1 MFKIDIENT
10 SDLNAAIPPLKEV
23 AENKSEKDEDKE
35 VQDATKD
42 LGEDTQALDSSDDK
56 TDISADVS
64 EKEEKPA
71 KTSAPDKDKEKYWS
85 KLKKEREEKA
95 KLTEQLEQL
104 AQEKLQMEQMLR
116 QAINTGSTHYKNNV
130 AGELE
135 MAQARLQLALESGDA
150 ASVARATAEI
160 SKATHALNEASR
172 IASFPK
178 EEYSEEHLNQVRAR
192 EYEDRL
198 YSWLESNPEVDRN
211 TSEYDEKLAG
221 QVLSFITK
229 LDRKYQTT
237 NKAHLIGSGS
247 YYSMIDEYIDNLRSP
262 DISSAHVPA
271 KHFGAVRSRA
281 PMDSIPDPK
290 TRELS
295 DREKKAALAF
305 GMSYERYRELL
316 DKHNKE
322 MRSKKWQLNINK
334 TRIMSLSP

>member
-23 AENKSEKDEDKE
+23 AENKDSKNEASEAE
-35 VQDATKD
+35 VETKD
-42 LGEDTQALDSSDDK
+42 LGEDTQGLDSSNDK

-64 EKEEKPA
+64 EKEEKPT

-85 KLKKEREEKA
+85 KLKKEREEKV
-95 KLTEQLEQL
+95 KLAEQLEQL
-104 AQEKLQMEQMLR
+104 QQEKLQMEQMLS

-130 AGELE
+130 ASELE
-135 MAQARLQLALESGDA
+135 MAQARLQLALENGDA
-150 ASVARATAEI
+150 AGVSRATADI

-178 EEYSEEHLNQVRAR
+178 EEYSQEHLNQVRAR

-211 TSEYDEKLAG
+211 APEYDEKLATS
-221 QVLSFITK
+221 VLSFITK
-229 LDRKYQTT
+229 LDRKYQSGG
-237 NKAHLIGSGS
+237 KEHLIGSGS
-247 YYSMIDEYIDNLRSP
+247 YYGMIDEYIDNLKMQ
-262 DISSAHVPA
+262 DTSSASIPA

-281 PMDSIPDPK
+281 PRESIPDPK

-316 DKHNKE
+316 DQRNKE
-322 MRSKKWQLNINK
+322 MRSKNGN
-334 TRIMSLSP
+334 

>member
-10 SDLNAAIPPLKEV
+10 SDLNAAIPPLKE
-23 AENKSEKDEDKE
+23 ATENKDSKEEASEAEVKTKE
-35 VQDATKD
+35 PEQGSQG
-42 LGEDTQALDSSDDK
+42 LEGEDDK
-56 TDISADVS
+56 SERPADVP
-64 EKEEKPA
+64 EKEEKA
-71 KTSAPDKDKEKYWS
+71 DKTSTPDKDKEKYWS

-95 KLTEQLEQL
+95 KLTEQLDQL
-104 AQEKLQMEQMLR
+104 QQEKLQMEQMLR

-150 ASVARATAEI
+150 AGVSRATAEI

-211 TSEYDEKLAG
+211 APEYDEKMAG
-221 QVLSFITK
+221 QVLSFIRK

-237 NKAHLIGSGS
+237 NKEHLIGGGG
-247 YYSMIDEYIDNLRSP
+247 YYSMIDEYIDNLKAQ
-262 DISSAHVPA
+262 DTTTTPA

-281 PMDSIPDPK
+281 PMESIPDPK

-322 MRSKKWQLNINK
+322 MRSKNGN
-334 TRIMSLSP
+334 

>member
-23 AENKSEKDEDKE
+23 TENKDENGDDKE
-35 VQDATKD
+35 VQAAVKEPEQGSQG
-42 LGEDTQALDSSDDK
+42 LEGEDDK
-56 TDISADVS
+56 TDIPADVS
-64 EKEEKPA
+64 EKEEKPS
-71 KTSAPDKDKEKYWS
+71 KTSTPDKDKEKYWS

-95 KLTEQLEQL
+95 AMAERLEQL
-104 AQEKLQMEQMLR
+104 QQEKLQMEQMLR

-130 AGELE
+130 ASELE

-150 ASVARATAEI
+150 AGVSRATAEI

-178 EEYSEEHLNQVRAR
+178 EEYSEEHLNQIRAR

-211 TSEYDEKLAG
+211 APEYDEKLAG
-221 QVLSFITK
+221 QVLSFIRK

-237 NKAHLIGSGS
+237 NKEHLIGGGG
-247 YYSMIDEYIDNLRSP
+247 YYSMIDEYIDNLKAQ
-262 DISSAHVPA
+262 DTTITPA

-281 PMDSIPDPK
+281 PMEGVPDPK

-322 MRSKKWQLNINK
+322 MRSKNGN
-334 TRIMSLSP
+334 

>member
-10 SDLNAAIPPLKEV
+10 SDLNAAIPPLKE
-23 AENKSEKDEDKE
+23 ATENKDENGDDKE
-35 VQDATKD
+35 VQAAVKD
-42 LGEDTQALDSSDDK
+42 LGEDIQALDSNADKSDIPEDATK
-56 TDISADVS
+56 L
-64 EKEEKPA
+64 EEKAA
-71 KTSAPDKDKEKYWS
+71 KTSTLDKDKEKYWS

-95 KLTEQLEQL
+95 KLTDQLEQL
-104 AQEKLQMEQMLR
+104 HQEKLQMEQMLH
-116 QAINTGSTHYKNNV
+116 QAINAGSTQYKNNV
-130 AGELE
+130 ASELE

-150 ASVARATAEI
+150 AGVSRATADI

-178 EEYSEEHLNQVRAR
+178 EEYSEEQLNQVRAR

-211 TSEYDEKLAG
+211 TPEYDEKLAG
-221 QVLSFITK
+221 QVLSFIRK

-237 NKAHLIGSGS
+237 NKEHLIGGGG
-247 YYSMIDEYIDNLRSP
+247 YYSMIDEYIDNLKSP
-262 DISSAHVPA
+262 DISPAHVPA

-322 MRSKKWQLNINK
+322 MWSKNGN
-334 TRIMSLSP
+334 

>member
-10 SDLNAAIPPLKEV
+10 SDLNAAILPLKEV
-23 AENKSEKDEDKE
+23 TENKDENGDDKE
-35 VQDATKD
+35 EQAAVKKQEQGSQG
-42 LGEDTQALDSSDDK
+42 LEGEDDK
-56 TDISADVS
+56 SERPADVP
-64 EKEEKPA
+64 EKEEKAA
-71 KTSAPDKDKEKYWS
+71 KTSTPDKDKEKYWS

-104 AQEKLQMEQMLR
+104 HQEKLQMEQMLR

-150 ASVARATAEI
+150 AGVSRATAEI

-211 TSEYDEKLAG
+211 APEYDEKVAG
-221 QVLSFITK
+221 QVLSFIRK

-237 NKAHLIGSGS
+237 NKEHLIGSGS
-247 YYSMIDEYIDNLRSP
+247 YYSMIDEYIDNLKAQ
-262 DISSAHVPA
+262 DTTTTPA

-281 PMDSIPDPK
+281 PMESIPDPK

-322 MRSKKWQLNINK
+322 MRSKNGN
-334 TRIMSLSP
+334 

>member
-1 MFKIDIENT
+1 
-10 SDLNAAIPPLKEV
+10 
-23 AENKSEKDEDKE
+23 
-35 VQDATKD
+35 
-42 LGEDTQALDSSDDK
+42 
-56 TDISADVS
+56 
-64 EKEEKPA
+64 
-71 KTSAPDKDKEKYWS
+71 
-85 KLKKEREEKA
+85 
-95 KLTEQLEQL
+95 
-104 AQEKLQMEQMLR
+104 MEQMLS

-130 AGELE
+130 ASELE
-135 MAQARLQLALESGDA
+135 MAQARLQLALENGDA
-150 ASVARATAEI
+150 AGVSRATADI

-178 EEYSEEHLNQVRAR
+178 EEYSQEHLNQVRAR

-211 TSEYDEKLAG
+211 SPEYDEKLAS

-247 YYSMIDEYIDNLRSP
+247 YYSMIDEYIDNLKVQ
-262 DISSAHVPA
+262 DTTTTPA

-281 PMDSIPDPK
+281 PMESIPDPK

-322 MRSKKWQLNINK
+322 MRSKNGN
-334 TRIMSLSP
+334 

>member
-10 SDLNAAIPPLKEV
+10 SDLNAAIPPLKEI
-23 AENKSEKDEDKE
+23 AENKDEKGEDKE
-35 VQDATKD
+35 EQASVKEQEQGSQG
-42 LGEDTQALDSSDDK
+42 LEGEDDK
-56 TDISADVS
+56 SERPADVP
-64 EKEEKPA
+64 EKEEKAA
-71 KTSAPDKDKEKYWS
+71 KTSTPDKDKEKYWS

-211 TSEYDEKLAG
+211 APEYDEKLAG
-221 QVLSFITK
+221 QVLSFIRK

-237 NKAHLIGSGS
+237 NKEHLIGGGG
-247 YYSMIDEYIDNLRSP
+247 YYSMIDEYIDNLKAQ
-262 DISSAHVPA
+262 DTTTTPA

-295 DREKKAALAF
+295 EREKKAALAF

-322 MRSKKWQLNINK
+322 MRSKNGN
-334 TRIMSLSP
+334 

>member
-23 AENKSEKDEDKE
+23 TENKDSKEEAGEAEVKTKDLEQGSQDLEGEDDKSDIPE
-35 VQDATKD
+35 DATK
-42 LGEDTQALDSSDDK
+42 L
-56 TDISADVS
+56 
-64 EKEEKPA
+64 EEKAA
-71 KTSAPDKDKEKYWS
+71 KTSAPEKDKEKYWS

-104 AQEKLQMEQMLR
+104 HQEKLQMEQMLR

-130 AGELE
+130 ASELE

-150 ASVARATAEI
+150 AGVSRATADI

-198 YSWLESNPEVDRN
+198 YNWLENNPEVDRN
-211 TSEYDEKLAG
+211 APEYDEKLAG
-221 QVLSFITK
+221 QVLSFIRK

-237 NKAHLIGSGS
+237 NKEHLIGGGG
-247 YYSMIDEYIDNLRSP
+247 YYSMIDEYIDNLKAQ
-262 DISSAHVPA
+262 DTTTTPA

-322 MRSKKWQLNINK
+322 MRSKNGN
-334 TRIMSLSP
+334 

>member
-23 AENKSEKDEDKE
+23 AENKDSKNEASEAE
-35 VQDATKD
+35 VETKD
-42 LGEDTQALDSSDDK
+42 LGQDTQGVDSSDDK
-56 TDISADVS
+56 SDISADVS
-64 EKEEKPA
+64 EKEEKPT

-85 KLKKEREEKA
+85 KLKKEREEKV
-95 KLTEQLEQL
+95 KLAEQLEQL
-104 AQEKLQMEQMLR
+104 QQEKLQMEQMLS

-130 AGELE
+130 ASELE
-135 MAQARLQLALESGDA
+135 MAQARLQLALENGDA
-150 ASVARATAEI
+150 AGVSRATADI

-178 EEYSEEHLNQVRAR
+178 EEYSQEHLNQVRAR

-211 TSEYDEKLAG
+211 APEYDEKLATS
-221 QVLSFITK
+221 VLSFITK
-229 LDRKYQTT
+229 LDRKYQSGG
-237 NKAHLIGSGS
+237 KEHLIGSGS
-247 YYSMIDEYIDNLRSP
+247 YYGMIDEYIDNLKMQ
-262 DISSAHVPA
+262 DTSSASIPA

-281 PMDSIPDPK
+281 PRESIPDPK

-316 DKHNKE
+316 DQRNKE
-322 MRSKKWQLNINK
+322 MRSKNGN
-334 TRIMSLSP
+334 

>member
-23 AENKSEKDEDKE
+23 SENKDSKEEAGEAEVKTKEPEQGSQNIEDKNEKIDISGDVSEKDEKS
-35 VQDATKD
+35 TK
-42 LGEDTQALDSSDDK
+42 TS
-56 TDISADVS
+56 VS
-64 EKEEKPA
+64 EK
-71 KTSAPDKDKEKYWS
+71 DREKYWS

-95 KLTEQLEQL
+95 KLTEQLDQL
-104 AQEKLQMEQMLR
+104 QQEKLQMEQLLR

-150 ASVARATAEI
+150 AGVSRATAEI

-198 YSWLESNPEVDRN
+198 YSWLESNPEVDKN
-211 TSEYDEKLAG
+211 APEYDEKLATS
-221 QVLSFITK
+221 VLSFIK
-229 LDRKYQTT
+229 RLDRKYQTT
-237 NKAHLIGSGS
+237 NKEHLIGSGS
-247 YYSMIDEYIDNLRSP
+247 YYSMIDEYIDNLKAQ
-262 DISSAHVPA
+262 DTTTTPA

-281 PMDSIPDPK
+281 PMEGVPDPK

-322 MRSKKWQLNINK
+322 MRSKNGN
-334 TRIMSLSP
+334 

>member
-10 SDLNAAIPPLKEV
+10 TDLNAAIPPLKE
-23 AENKSEKDEDKE
+23 ATENKDSKNEASEAE
-35 VQDATKD
+35 VENKD
-42 LGEDTQALDSSDDK
+42 LGEDIQGLDSSNDK

-64 EKEEKPA
+64 EKEEKPT
-71 KTSAPDKDKEKYWS
+71 KTSAPEKDKEKYWS
-85 KLKKEREEKA
+85 KLKKEREEKV
-95 KLTEQLEQL
+95 KLAEQLEQL
-104 AQEKLQMEQMLR
+104 QQEKLQMEQMLS

-130 AGELE
+130 ASELE
-135 MAQARLQLALESGDA
+135 MAQARLQLALENGDA
-150 ASVARATAEI
+150 AGVSRATADI

-172 IASFPK
+172 IASFPPK
-178 EEYSEEHLNQVRAR
+178 EYSEEQIRHIRAK

-211 TSEYDEKLAG
+211 APEYDEKLAAS
-221 QVLSFITK
+221 VLSFITK
-229 LDRKYQTT
+229 LDRKYQTGG
-237 NKAHLIGSGS
+237 KEHLIGSGS
-247 YYSMIDEYIDNLRSP
+247 YYSMIDEYIDNLKAQDTASP
-262 DISSAHVPA
+262 PA

-316 DKHNKE
+316 DQRNKE
-322 MRSKKWQLNINK
+322 MRSKNGN
-334 TRIMSLSP
+334 

>member
-23 AENKSEKDEDKE
+23 TENKDPKEEAGEAEVKTKDLEQGSQGLEGEDDKSDIPE
-35 VQDATKD
+35 DATK
-42 LGEDTQALDSSDDK
+42 L
-56 TDISADVS
+56 
-64 EKEEKPA
+64 EEKAA
-71 KTSAPDKDKEKYWS
+71 KTSAPEKDKEKYWS
-85 KLKKEREEKA
+85 KLKKEREEKV

-104 AQEKLQMEQMLR
+104 HQEKLQMEQMLH

-192 EYEDRL
+192 EYENRL
-198 YSWLESNPEVDRN
+198 YSWLENNPEVDRN
-211 TSEYDEKLAG
+211 APEYDEKLAG
-221 QVLSFITK
+221 QVLSFIRK

-237 NKAHLIGSGS
+237 NKEHLIGGGG
-247 YYSMIDEYIDNLRSP
+247 YYSMIDEYIDNLKAQ
-262 DISSAHVPA
+262 DTTTTPA

-281 PMDSIPDPK
+281 PMESIPDPK

-322 MRSKKWQLNINK
+322 MRSKNGN
-334 TRIMSLSP
+334 

>member
-10 SDLNAAIPPLKEV
+10 SDLNAAIPPLKE
-23 AENKSEKDEDKE
+23 ATENKDSKEEASEAEVKTKE
-35 VQDATKD
+35 PEQGSQG
-42 LGEDTQALDSSDDK
+42 LEGEDNK
-56 TDISADVS
+56 TDIPADVS
-64 EKEEKPA
+64 EKEEKPT
-71 KTSAPDKDKEKYWS
+71 KTSTPEKDKEKYWS

-104 AQEKLQMEQMLR
+104 HQEKLQMEQMLR

-198 YSWLESNPEVDRN
+198 YSWLESNPEVDKN
-211 TSEYDEKLAG
+211 APEYDEKLAAS
-221 QVLSFITK
+221 VLSFITK

-247 YYSMIDEYIDNLRSP
+247 YYSMIDEYIDNLKAQ
-262 DISSAHVPA
+262 DTTTTPA

-281 PMDSIPDPK
+281 PMESIPDPK

-295 DREKKAALAF
+295 DKEKKAALAF

-322 MRSKKWQLNINK
+322 MRSKNGN
-334 TRIMSLSP
+334 

>member
-23 AENKSEKDEDKE
+23 TENKDSKEENSEAE
-35 VQDATKD
+35 VKIKD
-42 LGEDTQALDSSDDK
+42 LEQGSQGLEGEDNK
-56 TDISADVS
+56 TDIPADIS
-64 EKEEKPA
+64 EKEEKLT
-71 KTSAPDKDKEKYWS
+71 KTSTPDKDKEKYWS

-95 KLTEQLEQL
+95 AMAERLEQL
-104 AQEKLQMEQMLR
+104 QQEKLQMEQMLR

-150 ASVARATAEI
+150 AGVSRATAEI

-211 TSEYDEKLAG
+211 APEYDEKLAG
-221 QVLSFITK
+221 QVLSFIRK

-237 NKAHLIGSGS
+237 NKEHLIGRGG
-247 YYSMIDEYIDNLRSP
+247 YYSMIDEYIDNLKAQ
-262 DISSAHVPA
+262 DTTTTPA

-281 PMDSIPDPK
+281 PMESIPDPK

-322 MRSKKWQLNINK
+322 MRSKNGN
-334 TRIMSLSP
+334 

>member
-23 AENKSEKDEDKE
+23 TENKDLKEEASEAE
-35 VQDATKD
+35 VKTKD
-42 LGEDTQALDSSDDK
+42 LEQGSQGLEGEDDK
-56 TDISADVS
+56 SGIPEDTT
-64 EKEEKPA
+64 KLEEKAA
-71 KTSAPDKDKEKYWS
+71 KTSTPDKDKEKYWS
-85 KLKKEREEKA
+85 KLKKEREEKVA
-95 KLTEQLEQL
+95 MAEQLEQL
-104 AQEKLQMEQMLR
+104 QQEKLQMEQMLR

-178 EEYSEEHLNQVRAR
+178 EEYSAEELNKIRAR

-211 TSEYDEKLAG
+211 APEYDEKLAS

-247 YYSMIDEYIDNLRSP
+247 YYSMIDEYIDNLKAQ
-262 DISSAHVPA
+262 DTTTTPA

-281 PMDSIPDPK
+281 PMESIPDPK

-322 MRSKKWQLNINK
+322 MRSKNGN
-334 TRIMSLSP
+334 

>member
-10 SDLNAAIPPLKEV
+10 SDLNAAIPPLKEI
-23 AENKSEKDEDKE
+23 AENKDEKGEDKE
-35 VQDATKD
+35 DQTATAKPEQGSQG
-42 LGEDTQALDSSDDK
+42 LEGEDNK
-56 TDISADVS
+56 TDIPADLP
-64 EKEEKPA
+64 EKEEKPS
-71 KTSAPDKDKEKYWS
+71 KTSSPDKDKEKYWS

-104 AQEKLQMEQMLR
+104 HQEKLQMEQMLR
-116 QAINTGSTHYKNNV
+116 RAINTGSTHYKNNV

-150 ASVARATAEI
+150 AGVSRATADI

-178 EEYSEEHLNQVRAR
+178 EEYSEEQLNQVRAR

-211 TSEYDEKLAG
+211 APEYDEKLAG
-221 QVLSFITK
+221 QVLSFIRK
-229 LDRKYQTT
+229 LDRKYQTS
-237 NKAHLIGSGS
+237 NKEHLIGGGS
-247 YYSMIDEYIDNLRSP
+247 YYSMIDEYIDNLKSP
-262 DISSAHVPA
+262 DISPAHVPA

-281 PMDSIPDPK
+281 PMESIPDPK

-316 DKHNKE
+316 DQRNKE
-322 MRSKKWQLNINK
+322 MRSKNGN
-334 TRIMSLSP
+334 

>member
-23 AENKSEKDEDKE
+23 TENKDENGDDKE
-35 VQDATKD
+35 EQAAVKEQEQGLQVLEGEDDKSGIPEDATK
-42 LGEDTQALDSSDDK
+42 L
-56 TDISADVS
+56 
-64 EKEEKPA
+64 EEKAA
-71 KTSAPDKDKEKYWS
+71 KTSTPDKDKEKYWS

-104 AQEKLQMEQMLR
+104 HQEKLQMEQMLR

-130 AGELE
+130 ASELE

-211 TSEYDEKLAG
+211 AAEYDEKLAG
-221 QVLSFITK
+221 QVLSFIRK

-237 NKAHLIGSGS
+237 NKEHLIGSGS
-247 YYSMIDEYIDNLRSP
+247 YYSMIDEYIDNLKAQ
-262 DISSAHVPA
+262 DTTTTPA

-281 PMDSIPDPK
+281 PMESIPDPK

-322 MRSKKWQLNINK
+322 MRSKNGN
-334 TRIMSLSP
+334 

>member
-10 SDLNAAIPPLKEV
+10 SDLNAAIPPLKE
-23 AENKSEKDEDKE
+23 ATENKDSKEEASEAEVKTKE
-35 VQDATKD
+35 PEQGSQG
-42 LGEDTQALDSSDDK
+42 LEGEDNK
-56 TDISADVS
+56 TDIPADVS
-64 EKEEKPA
+64 EKEEKPT
-71 KTSAPDKDKEKYWS
+71 KTSTPDKDKEKYWS

-95 KLTEQLEQL
+95 AMAERLEQL
-104 AQEKLQMEQMLR
+104 QQEKLQMEQMLR

-150 ASVARATAEI
+150 AGVSRATADI

-178 EEYSEEHLNQVRAR
+178 EEYSQEHLNQVRAR

-211 TSEYDEKLAG
+211 APEYDEKLATS
-221 QVLSFITK
+221 VLSFITK
-229 LDRKYQTT
+229 LDRKYQTGG
-237 NKAHLIGSGS
+237 KEHLIGSGS
-247 YYSMIDEYIDNLRSP
+247 YYGMIDEYIDNLKAQ
-262 DISSAHVPA
+262 DTTTTPA

-281 PMDSIPDPK
+281 PMESIPDPK

-322 MRSKKWQLNINK
+322 MRSKNGN
-334 TRIMSLSP
+334 

>member
-23 AENKSEKDEDKE
+23 TENKDENGDDKE
-35 VQDATKD
+35 EQAAVKKQEQGSQG
-42 LGEDTQALDSSDDK
+42 LEGEDDK
-56 TDISADVS
+56 SERPADVP
-64 EKEEKPA
+64 EKEEKAA
-71 KTSAPDKDKEKYWS
+71 KTSTPDKDKEKYWS

-95 KLTEQLEQL
+95 KLTEQLDQL
-104 AQEKLQMEQMLR
+104 QQEKLQMEQMLR
-116 QAINTGSTHYKNNV
+116 QAMNTGSTHYKNNV

-211 TSEYDEKLAG
+211 MPEYDEKLAS
-221 QVLSFITK
+221 QVLSFIRK

-237 NKAHLIGSGS
+237 NKEHLIGGGG
-247 YYSMIDEYIDNLRSP
+247 YYSMIDEYIDNLKVQ
-262 DISSAHVPA
+262 DTTTTPA

-322 MRSKKWQLNINK
+322 MRSKNGN
-334 TRIMSLSP
+334 

>member
-10 SDLNAAIPPLKEV
+10 SDLNAAIPPLKE
-23 AENKSEKDEDKE
+23 ATENKDSKNEASEAE
-35 VQDATKD
+35 VEIATKE
-42 LGEDTQALDSSDDK
+42 EDTQALDSNNDK
-56 TDISADVS
+56 NDISVDVS
-64 EKEEKPA
+64 EKEEKPT

-85 KLKKEREEKA
+85 KLKKEREEKV
-95 KLTEQLEQL
+95 KLAEQLEQL
-104 AQEKLQMEQMLR
+104 QQEKLQIEQMLS

-130 AGELE
+130 ASELE
-135 MAQARLQLALESGDA
+135 MAQARLQLALENGDA
-150 ASVARATAEI
+150 AGVSRATADI

-178 EEYSEEHLNQVRAR
+178 EEYSQEHLNQVRAR

-211 TSEYDEKLAG
+211 APEYDEKLAAS
-221 QVLSFITK
+221 VLSFITK
-229 LDRKYQTT
+229 LDRKYQTGG
-237 NKAHLIGSGS
+237 KEHLIGSGS
-247 YYSMIDEYIDNLRSP
+247 YYGMIDEYIDNLKMQ
-262 DISSAHVPA
+262 DTSSASIPA

-281 PMDSIPDPK
+281 PRESIPDPK

-316 DKHNKE
+316 DQRNKE
-322 MRSKKWQLNINK
+322 MRSKNGN
-334 TRIMSLSP
+334 

>member
-23 AENKSEKDEDKE
+23 TENKDENGDDKE
-35 VQDATKD
+35 VQAAVKD
-42 LGEDTQALDSSDDK
+42 LGEDIQVLDSNADKSDIPEDATK
-56 TDISADVS
+56 L
-64 EKEEKPA
+64 EEKAA
-71 KTSAPDKDKEKYWS
+71 KTSTPDKDKEKYWS

-104 AQEKLQMEQMLR
+104 HQEKLQMEQMLH

-178 EEYSEEHLNQVRAR
+178 EEYSEEQLNQVRAR

-211 TSEYDEKLAG
+211 APEYDEKLAG
-221 QVLSFITK
+221 QVLSFIRK

-237 NKAHLIGSGS
+237 NKEHLIGGGG
-247 YYSMIDEYIDNLRSP
+247 YYSMIDEYIDNLKAQ
-262 DISSAHVPA
+262 DTTTTPA

-281 PMDSIPDPK
+281 PMESIPDPK

-322 MRSKKWQLNINK
+322 MRSKNGN
-334 TRIMSLSP
+334 

>member
-23 AENKSEKDEDKE
+23 AENKDEKGDDKE
-35 VQDATKD
+35 VQAAVKD
-42 LGEDTQALDSSDDK
+42 LGEDIQALDSNADKSDIPEDATK
-56 TDISADVS
+56 L
-64 EKEEKPA
+64 EEKAA
-71 KTSAPDKDKEKYWS
+71 KTSTPDKDKEKYWS

-104 AQEKLQMEQMLR
+104 HQEKLQMEQMLH

-130 AGELE
+130 ASELE
-135 MAQARLQLALESGDA
+135 MAQARLQLALENGDA
-150 ASVARATAEI
+150 AGVSRATAEI

-172 IASFPK
+172 IASFHK
-178 EEYSEEHLNQVRAR
+178 EEYSEEELNKIRAR

-211 TSEYDEKLAG
+211 APEYDEKLAS
-221 QVLSFITK
+221 QVLPFIRK

-237 NKAHLIGSGS
+237 NKEHLIGGSS
-247 YYSMIDEYIDNLRSP
+247 YYGMIDEYIDNLKAQ
-262 DISSAHVPA
+262 DTTTTPA
-271 KHFGAVRSRA
+271 KHFGAVRSRD
-281 PMDSIPDPK
+281 PRESIPDPK

-322 MRSKKWQLNINK
+322 MRSKNGN
-334 TRIMSLSP
+334 

>member
-10 SDLNAAIPPLKEV
+10 TDLNAAIPPLKEV
-23 AENKSEKDEDKE
+23 TENKDSKNEASEAE
-35 VQDATKD
+35 VENKD
-42 LGEDTQALDSSDDK
+42 LGEDIQGLDSSNDK

-85 KLKKEREEKA
+85 KLKKEREEKV
-95 KLTEQLEQL
+95 KLAEQLEQL
-104 AQEKLQMEQMLR
+104 QQEKLQMEQMLS

-130 AGELE
+130 ASSLE
-135 MAQARLQLALESGDA
+135 MAQARLQLALENGDA
-150 ASVARATAEI
+150 AGVSRATADI

-172 IASFPK
+172 ITSFPK
-178 EEYSEEHLNQVRAR
+178 EEYSPEHLNQVRAR

-211 TSEYDEKLAG
+211 APEYDEKLTAS
-221 QVLSFITK
+221 VLSFITK
-229 LDRKYQTT
+229 LDRKYQTGG
-237 NKAHLIGSGS
+237 KEHLIGGSG
-247 YYSMIDEYIDNLRSP
+247 YYGMIDEYIDNLKAQDTASL
-262 DISSAHVPA
+262 PA

-281 PMDSIPDPK
+281 PRESIPDPK

-316 DKHNKE
+316 DQRNKE
-322 MRSKKWQLNINK
+322 MRSKNGN
-334 TRIMSLSP
+334 

>member
-23 AENKSEKDEDKE
+23 TENKDENGDDKE
-35 VQDATKD
+35 EQAAVKKQEQGSQG
-42 LGEDTQALDSSDDK
+42 LEGEDDK
-56 TDISADVS
+56 SERTADVP
-64 EKEEKPA
+64 EKEEKAA
-71 KTSAPDKDKEKYWS
+71 KTSTPDKDKEKYWS

-211 TSEYDEKLAG
+211 MPEYDEKLAS
-221 QVLSFITK
+221 QVLSFIRK

-237 NKAHLIGSGS
+237 NKEHLIGGGG
-247 YYSMIDEYIDNLRSP
+247 YYSMIDEYIDNLKAQ
-262 DISSAHVPA
+262 DTTTTPA

-281 PMDSIPDPK
+281 PMESIPDPK

-322 MRSKKWQLNINK
+322 MRSKNGN
-334 TRIMSLSP
+334 

>member
-23 AENKSEKDEDKE
+23 TENKDSKEEASEAE
-35 VQDATKD
+35 VKTKD
-42 LGEDTQALDSSDDK
+42 LEQGPQGLEGEDDK
-56 TDISADVS
+56 TDIPADVS
-64 EKEEKPA
+64 EKEEKPT
-71 KTSAPDKDKEKYWS
+71 KTSTPDKDKEKYWS

-95 KLTEQLEQL
+95 AMAERLEQL
-104 AQEKLQMEQMLR
+104 QQEKLQMEQMLR

-150 ASVARATAEI
+150 AGVSRATAEI

-211 TSEYDEKLAG
+211 APEYDEKLAG
-221 QVLSFITK
+221 QVLSFIRK

-237 NKAHLIGSGS
+237 NKEHLIGGGG
-247 YYSMIDEYIDNLRSP
+247 YYSMIDEYIDNLKAQ
-262 DISSAHVPA
+262 DTTTTPA

-281 PMDSIPDPK
+281 PMEGVPDPK

-322 MRSKKWQLNINK
+322 MRSKNGN
-334 TRIMSLSP
+334 

>member
-10 SDLNAAIPPLKEV
+10 SDLNAAIPPLKE
-23 AENKSEKDEDKE
+23 ATENKDSKEEASEAEVKTKE
-35 VQDATKD
+35 PEQGSQG
-42 LGEDTQALDSSDDK
+42 LEGEDNK
-56 TDISADVS
+56 TDIPADVS
-64 EKEEKPA
+64 EKEEKPT
-71 KTSAPDKDKEKYWS
+71 KTSTPDKDKEKYWS

-95 KLTEQLEQL
+95 AMAECLEQL
-104 AQEKLQMEQMLR
+104 QQEKLQMEQMLR

-150 ASVARATAEI
+150 AGVSRATAEI

-178 EEYSEEHLNQVRAR
+178 EEYSEEQLNQVRAR

-211 TSEYDEKLAG
+211 APEYNEKLAG
-221 QVLSFITK
+221 QVLSFIRK

-237 NKAHLIGSGS
+237 NKEHLIGGGG
-247 YYSMIDEYIDNLRSP
+247 YYSMIDEYINNLKTQ
-262 DISSAHVPA
+262 DMTTTPA

-281 PMDSIPDPK
+281 PMEGVPDPK

-295 DREKKAALAF
+295 EREKKAALAF

-322 MRSKKWQLNINK
+322 MRSKNGN
-334 TRIMSLSP
+334 

>member
-10 SDLNAAIPPLKEV
+10 SDLNAAIPPLKE
-23 AENKSEKDEDKE
+23 ATENKDSKNEASEAE
-35 VQDATKD
+35 VENKD
-42 LGEDTQALDSSDDK
+42 LGEDTQGLDSSNDK

-85 KLKKEREEKA
+85 KLKKEREEKV
-95 KLTEQLEQL
+95 KLAEQLEQL
-104 AQEKLQMEQMLR
+104 QQEKLQMEQMLS

-130 AGELE
+130 ASELE
-135 MAQARLQLALESGDA
+135 MAQARLQLALENGDA
-150 ASVARATAEI
+150 AGVSRAIADI

-172 IASFPK
+172 IATFPK
-178 EEYSEEHLNQVRAR
+178 EEYSPEHLNQIRAR

-211 TSEYDEKLAG
+211 APEYDEKLTAS
-221 QVLSFITK
+221 VLSFITK
-229 LDRKYQTT
+229 LDRKYQTGG
-237 NKAHLIGSGS
+237 KEHLIGGSG
-247 YYSMIDEYIDNLRSP
+247 YYGMIDEYIDNLKAQDTASL
-262 DISSAHVPA
+262 PA

-281 PMDSIPDPK
+281 PRESIPDLK

-305 GMSYERYRELL
+305 GMSYERYKELL
-316 DKHNKE
+316 DQRNKE
-322 MRSKKWQLNINK
+322 MRSKNG
-334 TRIMSLSP
+334 S

>member
-23 AENKSEKDEDKE
+23 TENKDENGDDKE
-35 VQDATKD
+35 VQAAVKD
-42 LGEDTQALDSSDDK
+42 LGEDIQVLDSNADKSDIPEDATK
-56 TDISADVS
+56 L
-64 EKEEKPA
+64 EEKAA
-71 KTSAPDKDKEKYWS
+71 KTSTPDKDKEKYWS

-104 AQEKLQMEQMLR
+104 HQEKLQMEQMLH

-150 ASVARATAEI
+150 AGVSRATADI

-198 YSWLESNPEVDRN
+198 YNWLENNPEVDRN
-211 TSEYDEKLAG
+211 APEYDEKLAG
-221 QVLSFITK
+221 QVLSFIRK

-237 NKAHLIGSGS
+237 NKEHLIGGGG
-247 YYSMIDEYIDNLRSP
+247 YYSMIDEYIDNLKAQ
-262 DISSAHVPA
+262 DTTTTPA

-322 MRSKKWQLNINK
+322 MRSKNGN
-334 TRIMSLSP
+334 